1 MDEAAFDIYMF
12 KELEDYNCYIEQST
26 LYVQHGEA
34 SMCNFLENSSSTVI
48 KEQVTEWSNE
58 DSDFLN
64 KENQISDILV
74 VIDNTNYLGPF
85 SNRIRA
91 EEPRDVVYDL
101 EIKTTFSSNDLYEM
115 VMMGFIISF
124 GLMFA
129 LILLNC
135 CLYRLQRRSFN

>member
-1 MDEAAFDIYMF
+1 
-12 KELEDYNCYIEQST
+12 
-26 LYVQHGEA
+26 
-34 SMCNFLENSSSTVI
+34 MCNFLENSSSTVI

-85 SNRIRA
+85 SNSIRA

>member
-1 MDEAAFDIYMF
+1 MKVIAQKSTSMNGHLIMDEAAFDIYMF

-64 KENQISDILV
+64 KEN
-74 VIDNTNYLGPF
+74 
-85 SNRIRA
+85 
-91 EEPRDVVYDL
+91 
-101 EIKTTFSSNDLYEM
+101 
-115 VMMGFIISF
+115 
-124 GLMFA
+124 
-129 LILLNC
+129 
-135 CLYRLQRRSFN
+135 